1 MYAETAASPRAV
13 ARAYLTTP
21 LRSLDAKGD
30 LQCLFKSY
38 DAACLDFDADAVAA
52 FYDLPCLIST
62 QGGNASFT
70 ARGELRAAMAR
81 VFTGYR
87 QHGLVSASIAALEVA
102 TLTADFA
109 EAQVVWSLTKARGV
123 EVVSFSCRYTLR
135 HADNRW
141 RIAHAVAL
149 DEVETLMQPAPR
161 APLLRLSPRL

>member
-13 ARAYLTTP
+13 ARAYPSVP
-21 LRSLDAKGD
+21 LRSPDARGD

-62 QGGNASFT
+62 PGGNASFT

-87 QHGLVSASIAALEVA
+87 QRGLVSASIAALEVA
-102 TLTADFA
+102 TLTTDFA
-109 EAQVVWSLTKARGV
+109 QAQIVWSLCKARGV
-123 EVVSFSCRYTLR
+123 EVVSFARRYTLR

-149 DEVETLMQPAPR
+149 DEVEKLAQPVAR
-161 APLLRLSPRL
+161 APLLRLSPL

>member
-1 MYAETAASPRAV
+1 MYAETSASPRAV
-13 ARAYLTTP
+13 ARAYPSMP
-21 LRSLDAKGD
+21 LRSPDAKGD

-62 QGGNASFT
+62 QAGNASFT

-81 VFTGYR
+81 VFAGYR
-87 QHGLVSASIAALEVA
+87 QRGLVSASIAALEVA

-109 EAQVVWSLTKARGV
+109 QAQVVWSLGKARGV
-123 EVVSFSCRYTLR
+123 EVVSFASRYMLR

-141 RIAHAVAL
+141 RIVHAVAL
-149 DEVETLMQPAPR
+149 DDVEKLTQPAPR
-161 APLLRLSPRL
+161 APLLRLSQQL